1 MLEDQLGKLRETSGN
16 DQPYAV
22 DLYDQKTNSFA
33 QRFRTQAQTN
43 ENDLKVIKSQYSQVQ
58 QKYMDDIKQNEA
70 KLSQVRDKIKI
81 IEARRMTEQQAFTG
95 DIQSIKKRVID
106 FERYIK
112 RLKAHVDEEKTTE
125 LIEELENTD
134 AAQIDMDQLIIDIR
148 KIEAEV
154 KDAKRFKLPNY

>member
-1 MLEDQLGKLRETSGN
+1 
-16 DQPYAV
+16 
-22 DLYDQKTNSFA
+22 
-33 QRFRTQAQTN
+33 
-43 ENDLKVIKSQYSQVQ
+43 
-58 QKYMDDIKQNEA
+58 
-70 KLSQVRDKIKI
+70 
-81 IEARRMTEQQAFTG
+81 MTEQQAFTG